1 MNYNNKTNTVSSVH
15 ALNTQPNQ
23 RSLSPPFYSSP
34 FLSCL
39 LPFAPLSSPPPSA
52 SDWASADDRL
62 WLSSFSLLLL
72 SRSESRRRP
81 SSRLRWFFW
90 CRSKDDDL
98 SRPPPP
104 PPWFCWLTT
113 RPLIS
118 FGLFLRSCAK
128 TTSSSHPL
136 MRKRSIS
143 SRASRA
149 SVKEQIEPEQEGRR
163 TDQKKKP
170 AGNTT
175 KSLIRIESNRI
186 VPAGKETKACNT
198 THVPLL
204 TVWIRVL
211 DERKTLRL
219 LRVVVSR
226 DVNIANISDA
236 PEGHAEIV
244 VGDVGPNVAH
254 QQGDSGNPLVPAAIA
269 AATTTTT
276 TATIPTTEVLRGTT
290 TTTPSSGG
298 SVGIASSGAGRTV
311 GIVVRVV
318 VVGRATATGSTPGRP
333 VVVTPAPIV
342 VASPTTTVIIG
353 RSASVSAG
361 RSSSVAVVVPA
372 SVSVVSSSLWFDR
385 SMNEFNSIRRMKQE
399 KVTRLGFVGCCHTP
413 SSSIVRIKRDS
424 DPQKCALDVKKNAS
438 ITVCYG

>member
-1 MNYNNKTNTVSSVH
+1 MTCRFYKTKPDRICKDFLRRTLDPSYLPRPFLHARSGQVNYNNKTNTVSSVH

-104 PPWFCWLTT
+104 PPPPPWFCWLTT

-149 SVKEQIEPEQEGRR
+149 
-163 TDQKKKP
+163 
-170 AGNTT
+170 
-175 KSLIRIESNRI
+175 
-186 VPAGKETKACNT
+186 
-198 THVPLL
+198 
-204 TVWIRVL
+204 W
-211 DERKTLRL
+211 
-219 LRVVVSR
+219 
-226 DVNIANISDA
+226 
-236 PEGHAEIV
+236 
-244 VGDVGPNVAH
+244 
-254 QQGDSGNPLVPAAIA
+254 SG
-269 AATTTTT
+269 
-276 TATIPTTEVLRGTT
+276 
-290 TTTPSSGG
+290 
-298 SVGIASSGAGRTV
+298 
-311 GIVVRVV
+311 
-318 VVGRATATGSTPGRP
+318 
-333 VVVTPAPIV
+333 
-342 VASPTTTVIIG
+342 
-353 RSASVSAG
+353 SAY
-361 RSSSVAVVVPA
+361 
-372 SVSVVSSSLWFDR
+372 
-385 SMNEFNSIRRMKQE
+385 SMNAKPFA
-399 KVTRLGFVGCCHTP
+399 CCEW
-413 SSSIVRIKRDS
+413 
-424 DPQKCALDVKKNAS
+424 
-438 ITVCYG
+438 